1 MKRKR
6 TVAVTAV
13 VVVVV
18 AGVAGVTAWAVTGGG
33 TANGDQRQG
42 STVPTATAAVTR
54 TTVAERQPVNG
65 TLGYSGVYNLT
76 ASGPGTLTRLPA
88 IGHVVSRGQTAYEVD
103 GVKVILMYGGRPVWR
118 AFESGMTAGAD
129 VQQLEA
135 NLKALGYG
143 GDLTVDRHFTS
154 ATYWAIR
161 HWQSDANL
169 PVTGTVPL
177 GQIVFAPTAVRIGTY
192 DLKIGDRVQPNAL
205 VEHGTS
211 DERAITAQLSPADL
225 PRVHVG
231 DSVIVTL
238 PDGTT
243 RTGTVSVV
251 GAVATSSGN
260 GSGSNSGGT
269 ASGTAAQST
278 APITIK
284 VRGKIQ
290 GFLDQAQVQ
299 VAITSDS
306 HKDVLAVPITALRAL
321 PGGKYEVIV
330 DQGGVPRHVPVTTG
344 LFDETTGLAEVS
356 GPGLAEGQRV
366 EVPSDGS

>member
-1 MKRKR
+1 M
-6 TVAVTAV
+6 
-13 VVVVV
+13 
-18 AGVAGVTAWAVTGGG
+18 
-33 TANGDQRQG
+33 
-42 STVPTATAAVTR
+42 
-54 TTVAERQPVNG
+54 
-65 TLGYSGVYNLT
+65 
-76 ASGPGTLTRLPA
+76 
-88 IGHVVSRGQTAYEVD
+88 
-103 GVKVILMYGGRPVWR
+103 
-118 AFESGMTAGAD
+118 
-129 VQQLEA
+129 
-135 NLKALGYG
+135 
-143 GDLTVDRHFTS
+143 
-154 ATYWAIR
+154 
-161 HWQSDANL
+161 
-169 PVTGTVPL
+169 
-177 GQIVFAPTAVRIGTY
+177 
-192 DLKIGDRVQPNAL
+192 
-205 VEHGTS
+205 
-211 DERAITAQLSPADL
+211 
-225 PRVHVG
+225 
-231 DSVIVTL
+231 
-238 PDGTT
+238 
-243 RTGTVSVV
+243 

-330 DQGGVPRHVPVTTG
+330 DQGGVPRHVPVTSG